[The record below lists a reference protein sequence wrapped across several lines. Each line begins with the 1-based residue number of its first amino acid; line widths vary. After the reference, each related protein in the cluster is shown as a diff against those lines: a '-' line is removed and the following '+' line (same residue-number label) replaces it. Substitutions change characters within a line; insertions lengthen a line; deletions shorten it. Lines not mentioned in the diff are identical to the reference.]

1 MISSSLLEGIRRN
14 SALFCFGLML
24 AFCLLPGYKVLLAQQ
39 NPPRQVPVESLI
51 YDLQNPDPVRR
62 KEAAILLGNNK
73 LQRATPDLVAA
84 ANDKDPAVRREIVI
98 ALHKMAD
105 IRALPAF
112 IELTADPE
120 KDIRDKCIQ
129 GIVSLYLPKEGGLG
143 VTLNKVANFLNP
155 WSDEWEDTIVEA
167 GTEID
172 PKTVTALQERLKD
185 SDEAIRARAARALG
199 ILRGKVA
206 LPGLIETLR
215 QDNSNPVRF
224 ETIRALRKISD
235 LSTGKELIP
244 YISFSDSRI
253 RNEAV
258 FTLGR
263 FRYREAAS
271 ELMRAYETES
281 ALPPKKQDKNY
292 HAMLLD
298 ALAFIGDASSED
310 LFTKETKS
318 QNEVIRL
325 HAYEGLARI
334 GNPKMVTDLSR
345 DRLNEK
351 DPKIRIAQ
359 AYALFLMGRREYLD
373 EIVKA
378 LDNRKTNN
386 EARQYLVELR
396 PEDLSDLYSETKFK
410 EVSIREGL
418 AEIMGIIGDNKAVPV
433 LQEMSNDHRGQITAL
448 CNQALRRIA
457 ARTGS

>member
-1 MISSSLLEGIRRN
+1 
-14 SALFCFGLML
+14 
-24 AFCLLPGYKVLLAQQ
+24 
-39 NPPRQVPVESLI
+39 
-51 YDLQNPDPVRR
+51 
-62 KEAAILLGNNK
+62 
-73 LQRATPDLVAA
+73 
-84 ANDKDPAVRREIVI
+84 
-98 ALHKMAD
+98 
-105 IRALPAF
+105 
-112 IELTADPE
+112 
-120 KDIRDKCIQ
+120 
-129 GIVSLYLPKEGGLG
+129 
-143 VTLNKVANFLNP
+143 
-155 WSDEWEDTIVEA
+155 
-167 GTEID
+167 
-172 PKTVTALQERLKD
+172 
-185 SDEAIRARAARALG
+185 
-199 ILRGKVA
+199 
-206 LPGLIETLR
+206 
-215 QDNSNPVRF
+215 
-224 ETIRALRKISD
+224 
-235 LSTGKELIP
+235 
-244 YISFSDSRI
+244 
-253 RNEAV
+253 
-258 FTLGR
+258 
-263 FRYREAAS
+263 
-271 ELMRAYETES
+271 
-281 ALPPKKQDKNY
+281 
-292 HAMLLD
+292 MLLD